1 MIQIVDLPKPHATFS
16 FSSSSALLKTHSL
29 AKYEREGILKYF
41 LKHYHR
47 IEEGGRNLS
56 FLGSFACGILQLT
69 KVVQNSEN
77 AWNLFSNFQLFINSK
92 GSSCYCDVIEDN
104 HFVVF
109 FVYAAFRKR
118 REKVKDRPGK
128 T

>member
-16 FSSSSALLKTHSL
+16 FSSSALLKTHSL

-56 FLGSFACGILQLT
+56 DFLDPSLVEFCSLP
-69 KVVQNSEN
+69 K
-77 AWNLFSNFQLFINSK
+77 
-92 GSSCYCDVIEDN
+92 
-104 HFVVF
+104 
-109 FVYAAFRKR
+109 
-118 REKVKDRPGK
+118 
-128 T
+128 